1 MNLSSKLDHAF
12 NVGIATIIAILMTY
26 YTGLCEPWLEIAC
39 GMAAAFSLRRFSVH
53 AVVLIFIL
61 ISSLSMLESSPWYLG
76 RSSLIFGLSG
86 LTATLLL
93 QITQKSSN
101 QGIVCRLVQVI
112 PILLVVYL
120 MPVPAAFFATS
131 TPKRAILD
139 AGVWGTI
146 AKLPKGE
153 DALVTRHQYTYEKF
167 QQTLGA
173 DIISLDHSLEL
184 FDELY
189 IITPTRP
196 FEAKDI
202 QAICDWTKN
211 GGRLVVIADHTNLFG
226 HQTVLQELLKK
237 FGIAIRPDAIFETK
251 TNGGIYSN
259 LLEEFAG
266 LTPCSIAEGVI
277 PRLKMTGWSENPDY
291 TATSFFGEMS
301 PSNDDRYG
309 RYPILGAKRY
319 GVGEVSVFT
328 DSTFFAN
335 FTINRW
341 SSQTLLSSLL
351 WSGLSAIAAAFG
363 FVCTLIYICNS
374 RRWLLT
380 VGYLFVLIS
389 PSLGFRIDKK
399 VPSPSVVGLAP
410 PDTVDNATEERDKGI
425 ASSLLAS
432 AYAYNVEIDWSKN
445 APTTLKE
452 HLQNRGIKFSEKIN
466 EGVDWLKCPSFDLHE
481 ILTGRFYVDE
491 NSFWFNQGV
500 GPIRALNM
508 TNFWRSLGAKLDSSV
523 SNPVIVESKVETIEG
538 PDKKSVPVQIDR
550 LTENW
555 AIIDNRIIAKWIPES
570 SKWLVRKEW
579 QLGSWIKKDFILK
592 PID

>member
-1 MNLSSKLDHAF
+1 
-12 NVGIATIIAILMTY
+12 
-26 YTGLCEPWLEIAC
+26 
-39 GMAAAFSLRRFSVH
+39 
-53 AVVLIFIL
+53 
-61 ISSLSMLESSPWYLG
+61 
-76 RSSLIFGLSG
+76 
-86 LTATLLL
+86 
-93 QITQKSSN
+93 
-101 QGIVCRLVQVI
+101 
-112 PILLVVYL
+112 
-120 MPVPAAFFATS
+120 
-131 TPKRAILD
+131 
-139 AGVWGTI
+139 
-146 AKLPKGE
+146 
-153 DALVTRHQYTYEKF
+153 VTRHQYTYEKF
-167 QQTLGA
+167 QQALGA
-173 DIISLDHSLEL
+173 DVISFDHTLEL

-189 IITPTRP
+189 LITPTQP
-196 FEAKDI
+196 FETKDI

-237 FGIAIRPDAIFETK
+237 FGISIHPDAIFETK

-259 LLEEFAG
+259 VLEEFAG

-319 GVGEVSVFT
+319 GMGEVSVFT

-351 WSGLSAIAAAFG
+351 WSGLSSIAAAFG
-363 FVCTLIYICNS
+363 FVCALIYICNS
-374 RRWLLT
+374 RRSLLI

-389 PSLGFRIDKK
+389 PALGFRIDKK

-432 AYAYNVEIDWSKN
+432 AYAYDVEIDWSKY
-445 APTTLKE
+445 ATTTLKE

-466 EGVDWLKCPSFDLHE
+466 EEVDWLRCPSFDLHE
-481 ILTGRFYVDE
+481 IVTGRFYVDE

-508 TNFWRSLGAKLDSSV
+508 TNFWRSLGAKLDLSV
-523 SNPVIVESKVETIEG
+523 TNPVVVESKVETIEG

-579 QLGSWIKKDFILK
+579 QLGPWIKKDIILS
-592 PID
+592 PR